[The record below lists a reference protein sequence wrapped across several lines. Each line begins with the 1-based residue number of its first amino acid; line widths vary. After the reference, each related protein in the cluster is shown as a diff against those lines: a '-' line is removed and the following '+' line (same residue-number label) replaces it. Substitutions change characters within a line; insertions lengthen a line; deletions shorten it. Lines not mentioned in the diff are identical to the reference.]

1 MLSLTLRQL
10 EYASAIARHGGVTT
24 AANALHVSQPA
35 LSVALAQ
42 LESLLAR
49 ALFHRRPGGRLVP
62 TAFGRGWLAEAD
74 LALAQIGALTRRD
87 TELGTEIHMALFQ
100 DLAPQ
105 LLAPLLALAKQRHPD
120 MSLRCSVMGFDAL
133 ATALTQARC
142 DLAVT
147 WDLGLPA
154 SILRE
159 TLALIAPH
167 AILPVA
173 HPLAARPSLHLSD
186 LADHP
191 LVLADQDQSLGHIR
205 ALFAA
210 RGLIANIA
218 HRTAS
223 LELMRSYA
231 ANGLGIGLS
240 YTNPAPRHSPDG
252 AALVTRPLVDAG
264 TEPVVLAQLTTTS
277 GQSTAVATLSALLRE
292 IFAR

>member
-49 ALFHRRPGGRLVP
+49 PLFHRRPGGRLVP

-74 LALAQIGALTRRD
+74 TVLAQINALTRND
-87 TELGTEIHMALFQ
+87 IGAEIHLALFQ

-105 LLAPLLALAKQRHPD
+105 LLAPLLSLAQTRHPELR
-120 MSLRCSVMGFDAL
+120 LRCSVMGFDAL
-133 ATALTQARC
+133 AEALTQARC

-154 SILRE
+154 SLERE
-159 TLALIAPH
+159 TLAHIAPH
-167 AILPVA
+167 AVLPAA
-173 HPLAARPSLHLSD
+173 HPMATRPSLSLSD

-205 ALFAA
+205 ALFTA

-240 YTNPAPRHSPDG
+240 YTNPAPRQSPDG
-252 AALVTRPLVDAG
+252 AALVTRPLTDAG
-264 TEPVVLAQLTTTS
+264 AEPVVLAHLAANS
-277 GQSTAVATLSALLRE
+277 GHSPALSALLRD
-292 IFAR
+292 ILARQS